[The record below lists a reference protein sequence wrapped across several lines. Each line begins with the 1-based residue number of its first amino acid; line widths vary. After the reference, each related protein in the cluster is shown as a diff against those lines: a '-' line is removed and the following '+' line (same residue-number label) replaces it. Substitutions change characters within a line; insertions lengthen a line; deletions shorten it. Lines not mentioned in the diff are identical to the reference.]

1 LTFALRVRGKQVANV
16 KSAPQASRGRI
27 VAVLQV
33 RELAKH
39 FGDFKAL
46 KGVDLTTREGEF
58 LTIVGPSG
66 CGKTTLMRLIAGLE
80 TPTAGDVFLDGKP
93 ITPLPPRARNIAM
106 VFQSYALYPHM
117 SVADNIAFPLKARRI
132 AKAEQDRL
140 IHWAAGILGIEP
152 LLHRRPA
159 RLSGGEKQK
168 VALARAIVRKPSLFI
183 FDEPL
188 SSLDAQV
195 RAVARAEFRQLHD
208 RTGVT
213 TVYVTH
219 DQVEAI
225 GLGDRVAVMQAG
237 ALRQLG
243 SPQQLYNEPANT
255 FVAGF
260 IGTPPMNLLEHD
272 GRIVGFRPE
281 HVLPRAATP
290 KSADVAAFFVR
301 IERIEFL
308 GAEWLAYGSVDG
320 QFGNAKVLFKLR
332 PETIGEVKPGE
343 VQEFVVSRRN
353 LRFFSKETG
362 MRAAPAPI

>member
-1 LTFALRVRGKQVANV
+1 VRG
-16 KSAPQASRGRI
+16 
-27 VAVLQV
+27 
-33 RELAKH
+33 LAKH

-46 KGVDLTTREGEF
+46 KGIDLTTEEGEF

-80 TPTAGDVFLDGKP
+80 KPTAGDVFLDGNA

-117 SVADNIAFPLKARRI
+117 SVADNIAFPLKARGI
-132 AKAEQDRL
+132 AKAEQERL
-140 IHWAAGILGIEP
+140 IRWAAGILGIEA
-152 LLHRRPA
+152 LLRRRPA

-195 RAVARAEFRQLHD
+195 RAVARAELRQLHD
-208 RTGVT
+208 RSGVT

-219 DQVEAI
+219 DQIEAV

-243 SPQQLYNEPANT
+243 SPEELYDQPANT

-260 IGTPPMNLLEHD
+260 IGTPPMNLLDH
-272 GRIVGFRPE
+272 GGKIVGFRPE
-281 HVLPRAATP
+281 HVVPRTAARQSEDAAT
-290 KSADVAAFFVR
+290 FQVR
-301 IERIEFL
+301 ITRIEFL
-308 GAEWLAYGSVDG
+308 GSEWLAYGSVDG
-320 QFGNAKVLFKLR
+320 QFGGAKVLCKLR
-332 PETIGEVKPGE
+332 QEMVGKVRPGE
-343 VQEFVVSRRN
+343 VQEFVVSRRK

-362 MRAAPAPI
+362 MRAAPAPV

>member
-1 LTFALRVRGKQVANV
+1 MAVLEVRG
-16 KSAPQASRGRI
+16 
-27 VAVLQV
+27 
-33 RELAKH
+33 LAKH

-46 KGVDLTTREGEF
+46 KGIDLRTRDGEF

-80 TPTAGDVFLDGKP
+80 KPTAGDVLLNGKP

-117 SVADNIAFPLKARRI
+117 SVADNIAFPLKARGI
-132 AKAEQDRL
+132 ARAEQERL
-140 IHWAAGILGIEP
+140 IRWAAGILGIER

-195 RAVARAEFRQLHD
+195 RAVARAELRQLHD
-208 RTGVT
+208 RSGVT

-219 DQVEAI
+219 DQVEAV

-243 SPQQLYNEPANT
+243 SPQELYNEPANS
-255 FVAGF
+255 FVASF
-260 IGTPPMNLLEHD
+260 IGTPPMNLLEHR
-272 GRIVGFRPE
+272 GTIVGFRPE
-281 HVLPRAATP
+281 HAVPRAAVP
-290 KSADVAAFFVR
+290 KSEDVAGFQVR
-301 IERIEFL
+301 VARIEFL
-308 GAEWLAYGSVDG
+308 GSEWLVYGTVEG
-320 QFGNAKVLFKLR
+320 QFDGAKVLCKLR
-332 PETIGEVKPGE
+332 QETIGKVTPGE
-343 VQEFVVSRRN
+343 VQEFVVSRQK

-362 MRAAPAPI
+362 MRAAPAPV

>member
-1 LTFALRVRGKQVANV
+1 MAVLEVRG
-16 KSAPQASRGRI
+16 
-27 VAVLQV
+27 
-33 RELAKH
+33 LAKH

-46 KGVDLTTREGEF
+46 AGIDLATREGEF

-80 TPTAGDVFLDGKP
+80 VPTAGDVLLDGKV

-117 SVADNIAFPLKARRI
+117 SVADNIAFPLKARGA
-132 AKAEQDRL
+132 AKADREKL
-140 IHWAAGILGIEP
+140 IHWAANVLGIEH

-168 VALARAIVRKPSLFI
+168 VALARAIVREPSLFI

-195 RAVARAEFRQLHD
+195 RAVARAELRQLHD

-213 TVYVTH
+213 TIYVTH
-219 DQVEAI
+219 DQVEAV

-237 ALRQLG
+237 ALRQIG
-243 SPQQLYNEPANT
+243 VPQELYYEPANT

-260 IGTPPMNLLEHD
+260 IGTPPMNLLARD
-272 GRIVGFRPE
+272 GVIVGFRPE
-281 HVLPRAATP
+281 HALPGAAVP
-290 KSADVAAFFVR
+290 KSEDVATFQLR
-301 IERIEFL
+301 ITRTEFL
-308 GAEWLAYGSVDG
+308 GSEWLAYGSVNAK
-320 QFGNAKVLFKLR
+320 FGNGKVLCKLQQDV
-332 PETIGEVKPGE
+332 IGKVKLGE
-343 VQEFVVSRRN
+343 VQDFVVSRS
-353 LRFFSKETG
+353 LIRFFDKGTG
-362 MRAAPAPI
+362 QRTAPVPV

>member
-1 LTFALRVRGKQVANV
+1 MAALEVRGLTKQ
-16 KSAPQASRGRI
+16 
-27 VAVLQV
+27 
-33 RELAKH
+33 
-39 FGDFKAL
+39 FGEFKAL
-46 KGVDLTTREGEF
+46 RGIDLATREGEF

-80 TPTAGDVFLDGKP
+80 TPTAGDVLLDGKV
-93 ITPLPPRARNIAM
+93 ITPLPPRARNVAM

-117 SVADNIAFPLKARRI
+117 SVADNIAFPLKARGV
-132 AKAEQDRL
+132 AKAERERL
-140 IHWAAGILGIEP
+140 IRWAAEVLRIET

-195 RAVARAEFRQLHD
+195 RAVARAELRLLHD

-219 DQVEAI
+219 DQTEAV

-237 ALRQLG
+237 ALRQIG
-243 SPQQLYNEPANT
+243 APQELYNEPANA

-260 IGTPPMNLLEHD
+260 IGTPPMNLLERD
-272 GRIVGFRPE
+272 GTIVGFRPE
-281 HVLPRAATP
+281 NALPRAAVP
-290 KSADVAAFFVR
+290 NSADMATFPVS
-301 IERIEFL
+301 ITRIEFL
-308 GAEWLAYGSVDG
+308 GSEWLAYGSLAG
-320 QFGNAKVLFKLR
+320 GFGNAKVLCKLR
-332 PETIGEVKPGE
+332 PETIAKVKVGD
-343 VQEFVVSRRN
+343 VQDFAVPRAQ
-353 LRFFSKETG
+353 LRFFDKETG
-362 MRAAPAPI
+362 MRTAPVPV

>member
-1 LTFALRVRGKQVANV
+1 
-16 KSAPQASRGRI
+16 
-27 VAVLQV
+27 VAVLEV
-33 RELAKH
+33 RGLAKH

-46 KGVDLTTREGEF
+46 KGIDFATWEGEF

-80 TPTAGDVFLDGKP
+80 MPTAGDVLLNGKA
-93 ITPLPPRARNIAM
+93 ITRLPPRARNIAM

-117 SVADNIAFPLKARRI
+117 SVADNIAFPLKARGV
-132 AKAEQDRL
+132 AKAEREEL
-140 IHWAAGILGIEP
+140 IRWAAGVLRIEP

-195 RAVARAEFRQLHD
+195 RAVARAELRQLHE

-219 DQVEAI
+219 DQTEAL

-237 ALRQLG
+237 ALRQFG
-243 SPQQLYNEPANT
+243 SPRELYDEPANT

-260 IGTPPMNLLEHD
+260 IGTPPMNLLQRGD
-272 GRIVGFRPE
+272 TIVGFRPE
-281 HVLPRAATP
+281 HAVPRAAVRET
-290 KSADVAAFFVR
+290 DRVATFRVR
-301 IERIEFL
+301 VGRTEFL
-308 GAEWLAYGSVDG
+308 GSEWLVYGSVDG
-320 QFGNAKVLFKLR
+320 AFGDAKVLCKLQQNA
-332 PETIGEVKPGE
+332 IGKVRLDE
-343 VQEFVVSRRN
+343 VQDFVVARDR
-353 LRFFSKETG
+353 LRFFAKATG
-362 MRAAPAPI
+362 LRTAAAPV

>member
-1 LTFALRVRGKQVANV
+1 
-16 KSAPQASRGRI
+16 
-27 VAVLQV
+27 VAVLEV
-33 RELAKH
+33 RGLAKQ

-46 KGVDLTTREGEF
+46 KGIDLATRDGEF
-58 LTIVGPSG
+58 VTIVGPSG

-80 TPTAGDVFLDGKP
+80 KPTAGDVLLDGRP

-117 SVADNIAFPLKARRI
+117 SVADNIAFPLKARGI
-132 AKAEQDRL
+132 AKAEQERL
-140 IHWAAGILGIEP
+140 IRWAAGILGIEA
-152 LLHRRPA
+152 LLQRRPA

-195 RAVARAEFRQLHD
+195 RTVARAELRQLHD
-208 RTGVT
+208 RSGVT

-219 DQVEAI
+219 DQVEAV

-243 SPQQLYNEPANT
+243 SPQELYNEPANT

-260 IGTPPMNLLEHD
+260 IGTPPMNLLER
-272 GRIVGFRPE
+272 GGVIVGFRPE
-281 HVLPRAATP
+281 HVVPRAVVP
-290 KSADVAAFFVR
+290 KSEDVATFQVR
-301 IERIEFL
+301 VARVEFL
-308 GAEWLAYGSVDG
+308 GSEWLAYGSVDG
-320 QFGNAKVLFKLR
+320 QFGGAKVLCKLR
-332 PETIGEVKPGE
+332 QEMIGHVKPGE
-343 VQEFVVSRRN
+343 VQEFAVSRQK
-353 LRFFSKETG
+353 LRFFSSESG
-362 MRAAPAPI
+362 MRAAPVPV

>member
-1 LTFALRVRGKQVANV
+1 VEA
-16 KSAPQASRGRI
+16 
-27 VAVLQV
+27 VAVLEA
-33 RELAKH
+33 RGLAKH

-46 KGVDLTTREGEF
+46 KGIDLTTREGEF

-80 TPTAGDVFLDGKP
+80 TPTAGDVILDGKV

-117 SVADNIAFPLKARRI
+117 SVADNIAFPLKARGVPRP
-132 AKAEQDRL
+132 EQEKL
-140 IHWAAGILGIEP
+140 IRWAAGVLGIDS

-168 VALARAIVRKPSLFI
+168 VALARAIVRKPALFI

-195 RAVARAEFRQLHD
+195 RALARAELRQLHE

-219 DQVEAI
+219 DQIEAV

-237 ALRQLG
+237 ALRQIG
-243 SPQQLYNEPANT
+243 SPQELYNEPANT

-260 IGTPPMNLLEHD
+260 IGTPPMNLLTRGD
-272 GRIVGFRPE
+272 VVVGFRPE
-281 HVLPRAATP
+281 DALPRAAVP
-290 KSADVAAFFVR
+290 KSEDAVAFKVNVA
-301 IERIEFL
+301 RIEFL
-308 GAEWLAYGSVDG
+308 GSEWLVYGSVDG
-320 QFGNAKVLFKLR
+320 AFGNARVLCKLR
-332 PETIGEVKPGE
+332 QDTVGRVKVGEAQDFMVPGA
-343 VQEFVVSRRN
+343 R
-353 LRFFSKETG
+353 LRFFDKDTG
-362 MRAAPAPI
+362 MRTASAST

>member
-1 LTFALRVRGKQVANV
+1 M
-16 KSAPQASRGRI
+16 
-27 VAVLQV
+27 AVLKLK
-33 RELAKH
+33 ELRKH
-39 FGDFKAL
+39 FGEFPAL
-46 KGVDLTTREGEF
+46 RGIELTTREGEF

-80 TPTAGDVFLDGKP
+80 TPTSGEVLLDGKI

-117 SVADNIAFPLKARRI
+117 SVAENIAFPLKARG
-132 AKAEQDRL
+132 APKAERERL
-140 IHWAAGILGIEP
+140 IHWAAGILGIEA

-168 VALARAIVRKPSLFI
+168 VALARAIVRKPALFI

-195 RAVARAEFRQLHD
+195 RAVARTELRQLHE

-219 DQVEAI
+219 DQVEAV

-237 ALRQLG
+237 TLRQIG
-243 SPQQLYNEPANT
+243 SPQELYNEPANT

-272 GRIVGFRPE
+272 GVIVGFRPE
-281 HVLPRAATP
+281 NILPRTMVPA
-290 KSADVAAFFVR
+290 SEDVATFKVGVARV
-301 IERIEFL
+301 EFL
-308 GAEWLAYGSVDG
+308 GSEWLAYGSVVG
-320 QFGNAKVLFKLR
+320 EFENAKVLCKFR
-332 PETIGEVKPGE
+332 QETIGKVK
-343 VQEFVVSRRN
+343 VDTLQEFAVPRAQ
-353 LRFFSKETG
+353 LRFFDKKTG
-362 MRAAPAPI
+362 IRMAPVPV

>member
-1 LTFALRVRGKQVANV
+1 MAVLEVRG
-16 KSAPQASRGRI
+16 
-27 VAVLQV
+27 
-33 RELAKH
+33 LAKH

-46 KGVDLTTREGEF
+46 KRIDLTTQDGEF

-80 TPTAGDVFLDGKP
+80 TPTAGDVLIDDKV
-93 ITPLPPRARNIAM
+93 ITSLPPRARNIAM

-117 SVADNIAFPLKARRI
+117 SVRENIAFPLKARGVD
-132 AKAEQDRL
+132 KAERERL
-140 IHWAAGILGIEP
+140 IQWSAKVLGIES

-195 RAVARAEFRQLHD
+195 RAVARAELRQLHD

-219 DQVEAI
+219 DQVEAV

-237 ALRQLG
+237 ALRQVG
-243 SPQQLYNEPANT
+243 SPQNLYYEPANV
-255 FVAGF
+255 FVASF
-260 IGTPPMNLLEHD
+260 IGTPPMNLLPHN
-272 GRIVGFRPE
+272 GVIVGFRPE
-281 HVLPRAATP
+281 HALPRAAAP
-290 KSADVAAFFVR
+290 KLQDVATFQVCVTR
-301 IERIEFL
+301 TEFL
-308 GAEWLAYGSVDG
+308 GSEWLAYGTVNG
-320 QFGNAKVLFKLR
+320 EFNNAKVLCKLQQDA
-332 PETIGEVKPGE
+332 ISKVKVGE
-343 VQEFVVSRRN
+343 VQDIVVSRSQI
-353 LRFFSKETG
+353 RFFDKDTG
-362 MRAAPAPI
+362 LRAEAVPI

>member
-1 LTFALRVRGKQVANV
+1 
-16 KSAPQASRGRI
+16 
-27 VAVLQV
+27 VAVLEV
-33 RELAKH
+33 RGLAKH

-46 KGVDLTTREGEF
+46 KGIDLTTREGEF

-80 TPTAGDVFLDGKP
+80 TPTAGDVVLDGKV
-93 ITPLPPRARNIAM
+93 ITSLPPRARNIAM

-117 SVADNIAFPLKARRI
+117 SVADNIAFPLKARGVPRS
-132 AKAEQDRL
+132 EQAQL
-140 IHWAAGILGIEP
+140 IRWAAGALGIEN

-168 VALARAIVRKPSLFI
+168 VALARAIVRKPALFI

-195 RAVARAEFRQLHD
+195 RALARAELRQLHE

-219 DQVEAI
+219 DQIEAV

-237 ALRQLG
+237 ALRQIG
-243 SPQQLYNEPANT
+243 APQELYNEPANT

-260 IGTPPMNLLEHD
+260 IGTPPMNLLTRGD
-272 GRIVGFRPE
+272 LIIGFRPE
-281 HVLPRAATP
+281 DALPRAAMA
-290 KSADVAAFFVR
+290 KSKDASQEAVAFQVNVA
-301 IERIEFL
+301 RIEFL
-308 GAEWLAYGSVDG
+308 GSEWLAYGSIDG
-320 QFGNAKVLFKLR
+320 AFENARVLCRLRQEAVGMVKV
-332 PETIGEVKPGE
+332 GD
-343 VQEFVVSRRN
+343 VQDFVVSSSR
-353 LRFFSKETG
+353 LRFFDRTTG
-362 MRAAPAPI
+362 LRTVPAATCAPAQEAVSEVNGKVRM